1 MCQMGK
7 SEELRTHA
15 RTFDATKNW
24 ELEFPGAYKVRND
37 NSFPRDTPEKNLVN
51 HHEILQKTRH
61 ILKIQYPTEHMLRDS
76 TM

>member
-1 MCQMGK
+1 MK
-7 SEELRTHA
+7 NSEHMQEP
-15 RTFDATKNW
+15 FDATKNW